1 MDSLKDVNNSSY
13 DKVISILKNNINNFK
28 MFNTISNEYYYLDLP
43 LNFKQ
48 NECDCKIIIKDE
60 RSKGK
65 KIDSSNVKIATS
77 IATANMDIVDAY
89 ITLKNNNMEI
99 NIKTMKEWVGL
110 LNKDKN
116 KLIEDMS
123 SMGYNIFIKVEE
135 KAEIFNISNCR
146 KFLMITI

>member
-1 MDSLKDVNNSSY
+1 MKEVR
-13 DKVISILKNNINNFK
+13 V
-28 MFNTISNEYYYLDLP
+28 
-43 LNFKQ
+43 
-48 NECDCKIIIKDE
+48 
-60 RSKGK
+60 K

-89 ITLKNNNMEI
+89 ITLKNSNMEI
-99 NIKTMKEWVGL
+99 NIKTIKQWVKL
-110 LNKDKN
+110 LDKGKN

-146 KFLMITI
+146 EFF